1 MKPHP
6 EMIEGPEAFERFREA
21 AKKMLSVP
29 KSAVPNPFGKTKQ
42 KKEEKASGQGLGP
55 TFFSP
60 RPCLFVSLLVSEARF
75 RLVILAGDF
84 IPS

>member
-42 KKEEKASGQGLGP
+42 KRKKPAAKG
-55 TFFSP
+55 
-60 RPCLFVSLLVSEARF
+60 
-75 RLVILAGDF
+75 
-84 IPS
+84 